1 MSAYYSQQNKTE
13 TPNCFVDPM
22 KGIDPC
28 RLSASDMFIVAAR
41 GRMLT
46 GKDARADPEGP
57 GGVIQ
62 PGGFFSP
69 AAPGFS
75 CLRCRTNRG
84 WD

>member
-46 GKDARADPEGP
+46 RGRMLVLAQRVQEGWSNL
-57 GGVIQ
+57 GA
-62 PGGFFSP
+62 P
-69 AAPGFS
+69 AALLLLVS
-75 CLRCRTNRG
+75 LV
-84 WD
+84 

>member
-46 GKDARADPEGP
+46 QGRMLALAQRVQEGWSNL
-57 GGVIQ
+57 GA
-62 PGGFFSP
+62 P
-69 AAPGFS
+69 AALLLLVS
-75 CLRCRTNRG
+75 LV
-84 WD
+84 

>member
-46 GKDARADPEGP
+46 RGRMLVLTQRVQEG
-57 GGVIQ
+57 
-62 PGGFFSP
+62 
-69 AAPGFS
+69 
-75 CLRCRTNRG
+75 
-84 WD
+84 

>member
-46 GKDARADPEGP
+46 RGRMLVLAQRVQEGWSNL
-57 GGVIQ
+57 GA
-62 PGGFFSP
+62 S
-69 AAPGFS
+69 AALLLLVS
-75 CLRCRTNRG
+75 LV
-84 WD
+84 